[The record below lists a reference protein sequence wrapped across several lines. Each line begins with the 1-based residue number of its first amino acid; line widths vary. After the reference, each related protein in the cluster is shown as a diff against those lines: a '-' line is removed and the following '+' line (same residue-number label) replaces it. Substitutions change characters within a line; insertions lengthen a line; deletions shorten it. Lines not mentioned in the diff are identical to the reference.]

1 MDKKVIAL
9 IAIIAVVAV
18 AAVAV
23 FAVMSGNNDDKPAA
37 EKDTLKVTDMAGN
50 EVQLKVPL
58 ERVVCGDAGLMTL
71 IASIAGKNYGNILV
85 GYDSNLREMYPD
97 FMDMWTDAGMDFSKI
112 TPVGSFLD
120 SSFNWETVA
129 SLKPDAVF
137 VPYWCITYG
146 MVTQESID
154 NMAKAGIPIV
164 TLDLFSAKLNAD
176 EMARNCEVRG
186 KIFDNE
192 RTASDVAKFYRSQ
205 VEKVSSKISQVPADK
220 YTYYIET
227 ITNLG
232 QYCLNYSTDDGKP
245 QEALNQKSLTKYGET
260 VGAEAFASSDVDFI
274 FLDLLRAYYPDVGKY
289 IGWGAKA
296 PAESELAS
304 LASALDKR
312 VGWSASIPAIDNN
325 EVYFINKMSM
335 SGTIDGW
342 WIQQFYA
349 EKMFP
354 EIFGDLG
361 YMEALGDFYKT
372 YLPWV
377 DFRGVWYFGLNG
389 EVGATPVSES
399 RDKETTVTITDLA
412 GREVKISAPVERVVC
427 GDAEAMSLIA
437 AIAGEDFKDCLV
449 GYDSN
454 LQTYYPDLARM
465 WENAGIDFSKIA
477 SVGSFQNTTFSW
489 EAVASLDPDVVFVP
503 MWVYQYG
510 MVSEDTAK
518 KMADAGIPIVNLDL
532 FVSSYDADT
541 MSKNCDIIGKIFDR
555 RGVASKVADFYAEQ
569 LDSVLGKKSQ
579 IPEGKLSFY
588 EEMLVKLDSYRGGAN
603 VAEVLALG
611 QQNIATPGQQIS
623 AEAFVSSDPDHVFFM
638 AYNGA
643 AECGKNIGWGAT
655 VTASDIANISA
666 SLSKRPGWDSVTA
679 VKNKDVMVYDQVYFN
694 TFENWMI
701 LQLHAMQMFP
711 DTFSSLDPVGSLESF
726 YEEFLPWVE
735 LKGVWYFTLD
745 GDIGETQTSGG
756 GSVGKTVT
764 VTDLAGRE
772 VALDI
777 PLKRVVCGDAESM
790 TLIAAIAGEQFAD
803 IVVGYDSNLNSFYP
817 DLKEMW
823 TSAGMDFG
831 RMTEVGSFL
840 QGTFN
845 WETVASLNPDAVF
858 MPTWCIQYGMVS
870 QETVDKMAKAGI
882 PIVTLDLF
890 VGKLNPETM
899 SKNCD
904 IVGRIFDNQAT
915 AAKVAG
921 FYKTQVEKVSSRLS
935 QVPAEKYTYYVE
947 LVTYLSQYSQNESD
961 NPIECLNQKSLTQY
975 KQTVSPEVFATS
987 DVDFVFFDLLRSY
1000 APECGKFIGWGASVT
1015 KSDIDSIAAK
1025 LGTRIGWNE
1034 SVPAISS
1041 GNVYF
1046 IDKMSMIGMFDC
1058 WFVYQFMAETMFP
1071 EIYGDLD
1078 CLETLDGYYSEY
1090 LPWVDFKG
1098 VWYFSIDGEVGATS

>member
-18 AAVAV
+18 AAVAA

-176 EMARNCEVRG
+176 EMAKNCEVLG

-205 VEKVSSKISQVPADK
+205 VEKVSSKMSQVPADK

-227 ITNLG
+227 ITNLS

-260 VGAEAFASSDVDFI
+260 VSAEAFASSDVDFI
-274 FLDLLRAYYPDVGKY
+274 FLDLLRAYYPDVGKF

-296 PAESELAS
+296 PTKSELDT

-312 VGWSASIPAIDNN
+312 VGWASSIPAIDDN
-325 EVYFINKMSM
+325 EIYFINKMSM

-377 DFRGVWYFGLNG
+377 DFKGVWYFGLNG

-399 RDKETTVTITDLA
+399 REKDTTVTITDLA
-412 GREVKISAPVERVVC
+412 GREVV
-427 GDAEAMSLIA
+427 
-437 AIAGEDFKDCLV
+437 
-449 GYDSN
+449 
-454 LQTYYPDLARM
+454 
-465 WENAGIDFSKIA
+465 
-477 SVGSFQNTTFSW
+477 
-489 EAVASLDPDVVFVP
+489 LDV
-503 MWVYQYG
+503 
-510 MVSEDTAK
+510 
-518 KMADAGIPIVNLDL
+518 
-532 FVSSYDADT
+532 
-541 MSKNCDIIGKIFDR
+541 
-555 RGVASKVADFYAEQ
+555 
-569 LDSVLGKKSQ
+569 
-579 IPEGKLSFY
+579 
-588 EEMLVKLDSYRGGAN
+588 
-603 VAEVLALG
+603 
-611 QQNIATPGQQIS
+611 
-623 AEAFVSSDPDHVFFM
+623 
-638 AYNGA
+638 
-643 AECGKNIGWGAT
+643 
-655 VTASDIANISA
+655 
-666 SLSKRPGWDSVTA
+666 
-679 VKNKDVMVYDQVYFN
+679 
-694 TFENWMI
+694 
-701 LQLHAMQMFP
+701 
-711 DTFSSLDPVGSLESF
+711 
-726 YEEFLPWVE
+726 
-735 LKGVWYFTLD
+735 
-745 GDIGETQTSGG
+745 
-756 GSVGKTVT
+756 
-764 VTDLAGRE
+764 
-772 VALDI
+772 
-777 PLKRVVCGDAESM
+777 PLKRIVCGDAESM
-790 TLIAAIAGEQFAD
+790 TLIASIAGEKFTD

-823 TSAGMDFG
+823 TNAGMDFG
-831 RMTEVGSFL
+831 KMTEVGSFL

-882 PIVTLDLF
+882 PIISLDLF
-890 VGKLNPETM
+890 VGKLNPDTM
-899 SKNCD
+899 AKNCE
-904 IVGRIFDNQAT
+904 IVGKIFDNQAT

-921 FYKTQVEKVSSRLS
+921 FYKTQVEKVSSKLS

-987 DVDFVFFDLLRSY
+987 DVDFIFFDLLRSY
-1000 APECGKFIGWGASVT
+1000 APECGKFIGWGASIT

-1025 LGTRIGWNE
+1025 LDTRIGW
-1034 SVPAISS
+1034 SDAVPAISS

-1071 EIYGDLD
+1071 DIYGDLD
-1078 CLETLDGYYSEY
+1078 CLGTLDKYYSDY